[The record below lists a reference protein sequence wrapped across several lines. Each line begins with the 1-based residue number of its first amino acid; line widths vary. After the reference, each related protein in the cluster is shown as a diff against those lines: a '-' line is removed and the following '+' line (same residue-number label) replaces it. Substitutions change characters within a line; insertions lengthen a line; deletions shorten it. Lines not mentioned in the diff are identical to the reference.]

1 MYIVQCML
9 IPSYSSF
16 AEIISG
22 NFNSSAAKK
31 SNYLY
36 FQNNFILDIVP
47 GRIPSLCVYPRTEA
61 QSPVRKRLRRSL
73 KPNFSGSFFFFKSLS
88 HNKCCTQDG
97 ETSSQDVT
105 CNTQVELEK
114 LVSPI
119 SCPVCMPG
127 TKPVPALCTL
137 EFFQNRFLHFC
148 YELLQSQ
155 PMHLYNFI
163 HAVLPFKNK
172 HFSFKNA

>member
-1 MYIVQCML
+1 MCL
-9 IPSYSSF
+9 
-16 AEIISG
+16 
-22 NFNSSAAKK
+22 
-31 SNYLY
+31 
-36 FQNNFILDIVP
+36 
-47 GRIPSLCVYPRTEA
+47 
-61 QSPVRKRLRRSL
+61 SPNRSL
-73 KPNFSGSFFFFKSLS
+73 VSSPETSPTESKTQFLRFFFFFKSLS

-127 TKPVPALCTL
+127 TKPVPALCTV
-137 EFFQNRFLHFC
+137 EFFSNRFLHFC

-155 PMHLYNFI
+155 PMHLENFI
-163 HAVLPFKNK
+163 HAVLPIKNE
-172 HFSFKNA
+172 HFSLKMHEFYMKQIYDMEIR